1 MKTRLNRTA
10 TISIAASVG
19 VIVGMIFMPALAQ
32 TFTPMPSAS
41 PSTYPTDMPTDG
53 TDDLAGDGTTD
64 TDSGAEPSP
73 NPTESNDSGFV
84 PATNIIDALE
94 AVYRGQVWMQI
105 ADVYRELC
113 LDEGDYV
120 HVQQM
125 IDEYTA
131 SGETQ
136 YADLYQV
143 RLDEHNALVDSSN
156 EQLSILNDRLNDAI
170 VTHGWALHDQTE
182 AVYQAKLDRS
192 RLEPSIAN
200 RIKLVKLGAAN
211 ALAKGLSSDPW
222 DRQLEALQNAQR
234 EFARSRGGF

>member
-1 MKTRLNRTA
+1 
-10 TISIAASVG
+10 VG

-41 PSTYPTDMPTDG
+41 PSTYPSGLPADG
-53 TDDLAGDGTTD
+53 TDDSAGDGTTD
-64 TDSGAEPSP
+64 SDSGTAPSP
-73 NPTESNDSGFV
+73 EPTETTDSGFV

-113 LDEGDYV
+113 LDEGDYG

-125 IDEYTA
+125 IDAYTA

-200 RIKLVKLGAAN
+200 RIKMVKLGAAN

-222 DRQLEALQNAQR
+222 DRQLEALQNAQK

>member
-1 MKTRLNRTA
+1 
-10 TISIAASVG
+10 
-19 VIVGMIFMPALAQ
+19 
-32 TFTPMPSAS
+32 MPSPADSPTAS
-41 PSTYPTDMPTDG
+41 TAEALDDGTGDSDSQLEPSTNPTDSTD
-53 TDDLAGDGTTD
+53 
-64 TDSGAEPSP
+64 P
-73 NPTESNDSGFV
+73 GFE
-84 PATNIIDALE
+84 PATNVIDALE

-156 EQLSILNDRLNDAI
+156 EQITILSERLTDAI

-192 RLEPSIAN
+192 RLEAPIAN

-222 DRQLEALQNAQR
+222 DRQLEALKNAQN